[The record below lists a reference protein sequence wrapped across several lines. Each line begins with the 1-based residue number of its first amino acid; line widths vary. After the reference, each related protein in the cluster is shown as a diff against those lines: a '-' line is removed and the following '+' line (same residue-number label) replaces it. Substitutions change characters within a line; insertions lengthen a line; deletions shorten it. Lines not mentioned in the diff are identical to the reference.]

1 MRIKALWTVFWILV
15 LLFDHE
21 RRLISQTFGT
31 WVALALL
38 YFDDALHGLRG
49 VPGYGSMYN
58 DIYCIKVAKRC
69 MEAGASL
76 VKDGGIL
83 YVDDTPNRLQKPM
96 LIIQHTNNTTI
107 THVS

>member
-1 MRIKALWTVFWILV
+1 MRIKVLWTVFWILV
-15 LLFDHE
+15 WLFDHE
-21 RRLISQTFGT
+21 RRLISPIFGT

-69 MEAGASL
+69 MEAGGVFGQGWRNSVRGRYPESAL
-76 VKDGGIL
+76 EAI
-83 YVDDTPNRLQKPM
+83 VD
-96 LIIQHTNNTTI
+96 NTTYK
-107 THVS
+107 